1 MCKVYE
7 VQFDEDTIEVK
18 MEVSLYLYFMAFFV
32 CFCITVFYEGTMDVM
47 GQVFVFVFV
56 SLYLYDC
63 IWWRH
68 DGGNGAGI
76 TCFLEPRRVAATDQT
91 WRHLVQV
98 DKCTAQTSA
107 ECECAQA
114 SVQIQMYKYKYKYRP
129 EAI

>member
-1 MCKVYE
+1 MVAPWSHHHHDDWHVRCKVYE
-7 VQFDEDTIEVK
+7 VQFDEGA
-18 MEVSLYLYFMAFFV
+18 MEVSMDVLVYLYF
-32 CFCITVFYEGTMDVM
+32 IVF
-47 GQVFVFVFV
+47 FVFV
-56 SLYLYDC
+56 SLYLYHR